1 MPIPLSAREACW
13 RVTGCSSA
21 AHGTTFPPSRTGTS
35 PCARARGHV
44 MHYQSL
50 KRPQKIPRQ
59 IANPMFCL
67 AYGYYVILGGLE
79 GNCLSRTICSTWAD
93 LSSISSFL
101 QFHPVLAR
109 RLSKTH
115 QPQTIRRLRSYAA
128 FPAVREASAP
138 HQPLSSYT
146 RLDRK
151 PNEICKRSIQAS
163 YITGSP
169 AVWERGTIPKH
180 AHTAR
185 RTPH

>member
-1 MPIPLSAREACW
+1 
-13 RVTGCSSA
+13 
-21 AHGTTFPPSRTGTS
+21 
-35 PCARARGHV
+35 
-44 MHYQSL
+44 
-50 KRPQKIPRQ
+50 
-59 IANPMFCL
+59 MFCL